1 MVSALDYH
9 FRGPGF
15 KTTIW
20 YLGRLNLYP
29 SEVDKIIPETRV
41 ELVVKSKLSPRSD
54 SVTLNPIHEN
64 CQ

>member
-29 SEVDKIIPETRV
+29 SEVDIMNNG
-41 ELVVKSKLSPRSD
+41 D
-54 SVTLNPIHEN
+54 SCGIGGKK
-64 CQ
+64 